1 MSGDIRLLCKNN
13 SLRSKV
19 IYNFAINN
27 VHTEKNII
35 FQSGVAEET
44 EETDNG
50 GGVRLTVS

>member
-1 MSGDIRLLCKNN
+1 MSGDIRLLCKN